1 VSLIL
6 RIVRVGIAAALVAG
20 LTGFGLERARFGPSD
35 QSALNRVEAELR
47 QRFDG
52 SAATLGTIAARIA
65 AEPDTARTGPRDQAT
80 LRRLFDIAAAAVPED
95 EAGRTGITIYDA
107 TGTPLAWAGRVSDL
121 RKEVVLGSATLLV
134 VPGPLGPGLIRI
146 EAVSRNGA
154 RVATVVVEQ
163 ALGTVRGG
171 PGLTETFAMPTSL
184 VPVTLRVRAGGAT
197 SPPQPF
203 RFVVPARDGGFVLE
217 ADVSPGDLAS
227 ARARWRAMTWAALL
241 GVLAVTLLLCTG
253 PLLDLRRQVRDRSRF
268 LWVTSLLIAV
278 VVVARGVLYAALA
291 PLAQTAGLTPLDLL
305 LTTLAM
311 AAVVWLV
318 LDLIERRRFARPRV
332 RMLAPTTGARIAVAA
347 GFLLAGLASGW
358 LLWGYERLLRRVVAD
373 TNLDLLHFSLHPVGG
388 GRLAVAFALVLL
400 HAAVIWGAAAIIRLP
415 ATLLRA
421 PRART
426 WRLTA
431 AGGWC
436 AGAVIAT
443 EIARRVGPAVPLGPL
458 WSAILAAG
466 ACALALAR
474 VNGRMRRVSQT
485 ARLAVFF
492 LALLTPAVAMYPSLL
507 AHATEAKERLI
518 ATAFGPQAASLRED
532 LQRQLQQAVE
542 QIDAIPSLDE
552 LVRLDD
558 STPAPDPTRAFAVW
572 SRTDLAAYRL
582 TSAVELYSSDGRLVS
597 AFRLSLPEYA
607 TMEYRAAGC
616 VVWEQPFDEVSPFGS
631 SERHVLRTAR
641 GVCVRGRMVGSIVVR
656 VMLDYRTLPLISLQ
670 SPYLESLRPNR
681 QVAPEG
687 VSGRDVEFIV
697 YGWSRAPIFESGTRV
712 WTLPDPVFQ
721 RLIASREPFWATLD
735 RDGQTFRVDF
745 LSDRGGIYALGYP
758 VISWVGHLINL
769 AELVMLAVV
778 LYVTLLAALTL
789 FSALGVR
796 TAAGGRALLREVRS
810 SFYRKLFLA
819 FWAGAVVPMFIL
831 AIFIRTYVATQLLDG
846 AAEAAARTVTTAQR
860 LVEDYAALQQRG
872 ATALDAI
879 DDQIMVLV
887 RRAIDED
894 VNLFDRTR
902 LQATSA
908 RDLFASRL
916 LSPRTPGDVYRS
928 ILLDRLPTYVGQEQ
942 VGDLPYQLAAAPV
955 RASGREGI
963 VTVPMTN
970 RQQQIEQQ
978 IDELDRRVLS
988 GFVLFSLL
996 GAALGYWMAE
1006 RIADPVN
1013 RLTRAT
1019 RRIARGDLDARVA
1032 ATSSDEL
1039 RRLVEDFNQMAAD
1052 LKRQRS
1058 ELEHTQRLEA
1068 WADMARQVAHDIK
1081 NPLTPI
1087 QLSAEHAQRVNIDR
1101 GRPLSPVL
1109 DECVTAILSQV
1120 KLLRQISAEFS
1131 SFASS
1136 PTPRPE
1142 PTALPALIDEVVEP
1156 YRSGLAN
1163 RIAIE
1168 VLAPADLPDVTI
1180 DRTLFARALTN
1191 VIENALH
1198 AMPGTGRLTVVS
1210 RQSAIRSPQSGLR
1223 EPQAALSSSKDAM
1236 GIVVEVT
1243 DTGVGMDQ
1251 DALNKIFEP
1260 YFSTKAT
1267 GTGLGLTI
1275 AKRNIE
1281 LNRGTIAVTSQR
1293 GAGTTVTMTLPIG

>member
-1 VSLIL
+1 MSLIL
-6 RIVRVGIAAALVAG
+6 RIVRIGIAVALVAG
-20 LTGFGLERARFGPSD
+20 ATGYGLERARFGPSD
-35 QSALNRVEAELR
+35 ASALVRVEAELR
-47 QRFDG
+47 QRFDT
-52 SAATLGTIAARIA
+52 AATRLGEIAARVA
-65 AEPDTARTGPRDQAT
+65 ADPDTARAAPRDQAS
-80 LRRLFDIAAAAVPED
+80 LKRLFGIASAAVPDE
-95 EAGRTGITIYDA
+95 EAGRTGLTIYDVV
-107 TGTPLAWAGRVSDL
+107 GNPLAWAGRVSDL
-121 RKEVVLGSATLLV
+121 RKDVVLGPATVLV
-134 VPGPLGPGLIRI
+134 APGALGPGLIRI
-146 EAVSRNGA
+146 EAVERNGI
-154 RVATVVVEQ
+154 RVSTVVVEQ
-163 ALGTVRGG
+163 ALGSVHGAPG
-171 PGLTETFAMPTSL
+171 PTETFVMPTSL
-184 VPVTLRVRAGGAT
+184 APVTLRVRAAGAT

-203 RFVVPARDGGFVLE
+203 RFVVPAREGGFVLE
-217 ADVSPGDLAS
+217 ADVSSGDLAA
-227 ARARWRAMTWAALL
+227 ARARWRAVTWAVVL
-241 GVLAVTLLLCTG
+241 GVLALTLLLCAG
-253 PLLDLRRQVRDRSRF
+253 PLIDLRGQARVMSPF
-268 LWVTSLLIAV
+268 LGFTALLIV
-278 VVVARGVLYAALA
+278 LIVSVRGVLYAGLTPLA
-291 PLAQTAGLTPLDLL
+291 PNSQLMPLDLL
-305 LTTLAM
+305 LTTLTLAV
-311 AAVVWLV
+311 VVWLV
-318 LDLIERRRFARPRV
+318 LDLVERRRFARPRV
-332 RMLAPTTGARIAVAA
+332 PVLAATVAA
-347 GFLLAGLASGW
+347 RVTIAAAFLLAGAADAG
-358 LLWGYERLLRRVVAD
+358 LLLGYERLLRRVVAD
-373 TNLDLLHFSLHPVGG
+373 TSLDLLHFSLHPFSS
-388 GRLAVAFALVLL
+388 GRLAVEFALVLM
-400 HAAVIWGAAAIIRLP
+400 HAAAIWGAAAIIRLP
-415 ATLLRA
+415 STLLRT
-421 PRART
+421 PRR
-426 WRLTA
+426 WSWYCTA
-431 AGGWC
+431 AAAWLSGSLV
-436 AGAVIAT
+436 AVGIAELT
-443 EIARRVGPAVPLGPL
+443 GSAVAVGPMWVALLV
-458 WSAILAAG
+458 AG

-507 AHATEAKERLI
+507 AHATESKERLL
-518 ATAFGPQAASLRED
+518 ATTFGPQAASLRED
-532 LQRQLQQAVE
+532 LNRRLQQAVE
-542 QIDAIPSLDE
+542 QIDASPSLDE
-552 LVRLDD
+552 LVRMDD
-558 STPAPDPTRAFAVW
+558 SARPPAADPARAFAVW
-572 SRTDLAAYRL
+572 SRTDLATYRL
-582 TSAVELYSSDGRLVS
+582 TSAVELYSADGHLVS

-607 TMEYRAAGC
+607 TTEYRATGC
-616 VVWEQPFDEVSPFGS
+616 VGWEQPFDEVSPFGS

-641 GVCVRGRMVGSIVVR
+641 GVCVRGRLLGSIVVR
-656 VMLDYRTLPLISLQ
+656 VMLDYRTLPFISSQ

-687 VSGRDVEFIV
+687 VSGRDVEFVV

-712 WTLPDPVFQ
+712 WPLPDPVFQ
-721 RLIASREPFWATLD
+721 RLIDSRAPFWTTLERND
-735 RDGQTFRVDF
+735 QAFRAYL

-758 VISWVGHLINL
+758 VITWAGHLINL
-769 AELVMLAVV
+769 SELVMLAVV
-778 LYVTLLAALTL
+778 VYASLLAALTL

-796 TAAGGRALLREVRS
+796 TATSGRALLREVRS

-819 FWAGAVVPMFIL
+819 FWAGAVLPVLIL

-846 AAEAAARTVTTAQR
+846 ATEAAARAVTTAQR
-860 LVEDYAALQQRG
+860 LVEDYAALQQHG

-908 RDLFASRL
+908 RDLFASQL
-916 LSPRTPGDVYRS
+916 LSPRTPADVYRA
-928 ILLDRLPTYVGQEQ
+928 ILLDRLPTYVGEDQ

-970 RQQQIEQQ
+970 RRQQIEQQ

-988 GFVLFSLL
+988 GIVLFSLL
-996 GAALGYWMAE
+996 GGALGYWMAE

-1039 RRLVEDFNQMAAD
+1039 RRLVQDFNQMADD

-1058 ELEHTQRLEA
+1058 ELERTQRLEA

-1101 GRPLSPVL
+1101 GRPLSPIL
-1109 DECVTAILSQV
+1109 DECVAAILSQV

-1142 PTALPALIDEVVEP
+1142 LTALPALIEEVVEP
-1156 YRSGLAN
+1156 YRTGLAA
-1163 RIAIE
+1163 RIAID
-1168 VLAPADLPDVTI
+1168 VLAPADVPDVTI

-1198 AMPGTGRLTVVS
+1198 AMPGAGRLTIAIRRPFVVG
-1210 RQSAIRSPQSGLR
+1210 RQSL
-1223 EPQAALSSSKDAM
+1223 
-1236 GIVVEVT
+1236 VVEVT
-1243 DTGVGMDQ
+1243 DTGIGMDQ

-1275 AKRNIE
+1275 AKRNTE
-1281 LNRGTIAVTSQR
+1281 LNGGTILVASRR
-1293 GAGTTVTMTLPIG
+1293 GEGTTVTMVLPISTSDV

>member
-1 VSLIL
+1 LIVSLIL
-6 RIVRVGIAAALVAG
+6 RIVRVGLAAAVVVG
-20 LTGFGLERARFGPSD
+20 LIGYGVERARLGPSD
-35 QSALNRVEAELR
+35 ESALRRVEAELR
-47 QRFDG
+47 QRFDA

-65 AEPDTARTGPRDQAT
+65 ADPDAARAAPRDQAT
-80 LRRLFDIAAAAVPED
+80 LKRLFDVVSAAVPDD
-95 EAGRTGITIYDA
+95 EEGRTGLTIYDA
-107 TGTPLAWAGRVSDL
+107 AGVPLAWAGRVSDL
-121 RKEVVLGSATLLV
+121 SKEAVLGPATLSV
-134 VPGPLGPGLIRI
+134 APGALGPRLIRI
-146 EAVSRNGA
+146 EPVVRNGA
-154 RVATVVVEQ
+154 RVATVIVEQ
-163 ALGTVRGG
+163 SLGNARSA
-171 PGLTETFAMPTSL
+171 PGLAETFAMPTSIA
-184 VPVTLRVRAGGAT
+184 PVTLRVLAGGSP

-203 RFVVPARDGGFVLE
+203 RFIVPAREGGFVLE
-217 ADVSPGDLAS
+217 AVVSPEDLAG
-227 ARARWRAMTWAALL
+227 ARARGRAMTRAAVL
-241 GVLAVTLLLCTG
+241 GVLAIALLLCTG
-253 PLLDLRRQVRDRSRF
+253 PLMDLRRQTRDLGRF
-268 LWVTSLLIAV
+268 LGITALLITL
-278 VVVARGVLYAALA
+278 VVVARAVLYVGLA
-291 PLAQTAGLTPLDLL
+291 PLDPSSSPTPLDLL
-305 LTTLAM
+305 LTTLSM

-318 LDLIERRRFARPRV
+318 LDVMERRRFARPRL
-332 RMLAPTTGARIAVAA
+332 RLLAPTVRAQVFVAIV
-347 GFLLAGLASGW
+347 FFFTGLATGW

-373 TNLDLLHFSLHPVGG
+373 TNLDLLHFSLHPVSG
-388 GRLAVAFALVLL
+388 GRLAVEFALVLL

-415 ATLLRA
+415 ATVIRA
-421 PRART
+421 PRSWP
-426 WRLTA
+426 WRLLAGAGWA
-431 AGGWC
+431 AG
-436 AGAVIAT
+436 ALVAVAAAV
-443 EIARRVGPAVPLGPL
+443 ARSETAPVPVLPL
-458 WSAILAAG
+458 WIALLVAG

-474 VNGRMRRVSQT
+474 LNGRMRRISQSG
-485 ARLAVFF
+485 RLAVFF

-518 ATAFGPQAASLRED
+518 ATTFAPQAASLRED
-532 LQRQLQQAVE
+532 LQKRLQRAVD
-542 QIDAIPSLDE
+542 QIDTIPSLDE
-552 LVRLDD
+552 LVRPD
-558 STPAPDPTRAFAVW
+558 PAAPAADPTRAFAVW
-572 SRTDLAAYRL
+572 SRTDLATYRL
-582 TSAVELYSSDGRLVS
+582 TSAVELYSAEGRLVS
-597 AFRLSLPEYA
+597 AFRLSLPEYV
-607 TMEYRAAGC
+607 TTEYRSSGC
-616 VVWEQPFDEVSPFGS
+616 SWDEPFDEVSPFGS
-631 SERHVLRTAR
+631 SERHVLRIAR
-641 GVCVRGRMVGSIVVR
+641 GVCVRGTLVGSIVVR
-656 VMLDYRTLPLISLQ
+656 VMLDYRTLPFISSQ

-712 WTLPDPVFQ
+712 WTLPDSVFQ
-721 RLIASREPFWATLD
+721 RLVESRDRFWGTIE
-735 RDGQTFRVDF
+735 RDDQTFRVDF

-758 VISWVGHLINL
+758 VIGWVGHLINL
-769 AELVMLAVV
+769 AELVMLAFV
-778 LYVTLLAALTL
+778 LYAAMLAGLTLLSL
-789 FSALGVR
+789 LGVR
-796 TAAGGRALLREVRS
+796 TASSGRALLREVRS

-819 FWAGAVVPMFIL
+819 FWAGAVVPVFIL

-846 AAEAAARTVTTAQR
+846 AAEAAARAVTTAQR
-860 LVEDYAALQQRG
+860 LVEDYATLQQRG

-908 RDLFASRL
+908 RDLFASQL
-916 LSPRTPGDVYRS
+916 LPPRTPGDVYRA

-970 RQQQIEQQ
+970 RHQQIEQQ
-978 IDELDRRVLS
+978 IDELDRRVVS
-988 GFVLFSLL
+988 GIVLFSLL

-1052 LKRQRS
+1052 LKRQRR
-1058 ELEHTQRLEA
+1058 ELERTQRLEA

-1087 QLSAEHAQRVNIDR
+1087 QLSAEHAQRVNLDR

-1109 DECVTAILSQV
+1109 DECVASILSQV

-1142 PTALPALIDEVVEP
+1142 PTDVSALIEEVVEP
-1156 YRSGLAN
+1156 YRTGLAH
-1163 RIAIE
+1163 RIPIDVQAD
-1168 VLAPADLPDVTI
+1168 ADLPPVAI

-1198 AMPGTGRLTVVS
+1198 AMPGTGRLSVVS
-1210 RQSAIRSPQSGLR
+1210 RRSLVDDR
-1223 EPQAALSSSKDAM
+1223 HAL
-1236 GIVVEVT
+1236 VVEVT
-1243 DTGVGMDQ
+1243 DTGIGMDQ
-1251 DALNKIFEP
+1251 EALNKIFEP

-1275 AKRNIE
+1275 AKRNTE
-1281 LNRGTIAVTSQR
+1281 LNGGTITVRTQRGT
-1293 GAGTTVTMTLPIG
+1293 GTTVTMTLPIKM

>member
-1 VSLIL
+1 VPSIF
-6 RIVRVGIAAALVAG
+6 RVVRAGAAAALIVG
-20 LTGFGLERARFGPSD
+20 LTGYGLERARFGPSD
-35 QSALNRVEAELR
+35 QSALARVEAELR
-47 QRFDG
+47 QRFDA
-52 SAATLGTIAARIA
+52 SAATLGAIAARLA
-65 AEPDTARTGPRDQAT
+65 AEPDTARAAPRDQAG
-80 LRRLFDIAAAAVPED
+80 LKRLFDLVAAAMPDD
-95 EAGRTGITIYDA
+95 EGGRTGITIYDA
-107 TGTPLAWAGRVSDL
+107 AGTPLAWAGRVSDL
-121 RKEVVLGSATLLV
+121 RKEVVLGAATLMV
-134 VPGPLGPGLIRI
+134 APGPLGPGLIRI
-146 EAVSRNGA
+146 EGVA
-154 RVATVVVEQ
+154 RGGVRAATVVVEQ
-163 ALGTVRGG
+163 ALGTARSA
-171 PGLTETFAMPTSL
+171 PGLSETFTMATSIA
-184 VPVTLRVRAGGAT
+184 PITLRVRAGGAP

-203 RFVVPARDGGFVLE
+203 RFTIPARDGGFVLE
-217 ADVSPGDLAS
+217 ADVSPAELAA
-227 ARARWRAMTWAALL
+227 ARARWRAMTRAAIL
-241 GVLAVTLLLCTG
+241 GVLALVLLFCAG
-253 PLLDLRRQVRDRSRF
+253 PLMDLRRQTRDMSRF
-268 LWVTSLLIAV
+268 VGMTALLIAIV
-278 VVVARGVLYAALA
+278 AGARGVMAGALL
-291 PLAQTAGLTPLDLL
+291 PFTDTAGPTPLDLL
-305 LTTLAM
+305 LTTLTM

-332 RMLAPTTGARIAVAA
+332 RMLPPTDGARLGIAAA
-347 GFLLAGLASGW
+347 FLLAALVNGL
-358 LLWGYERLLRRVVAD
+358 LLSGYERLLRRVVAD
-373 TNLDLLHFSLHPVGG
+373 TNLDLLHFSLHPVVG
-388 GRLAVAFALVLL
+388 GRLTVEFALVLL
-400 HAAVIWGAAAIIRLP
+400 HAAVIWGAAAVLRLP
-415 ATLLRA
+415 AALLRP
-421 PRART
+421 PRGT
-426 WRLTA
+426 SWRA
-431 AGGWC
+431 SIAGGWF
-436 AGAVIAT
+436 AGALMASVLAG
-443 EIARRVGPAVPLGPL
+443 AAGPAVPSGPL
-458 WSAILAAG
+458 WIAMLVSGL
-466 ACALALAR
+466 CALALTR
-474 VNGRMRRVSQT
+474 VNLRMRRISQT
-485 ARLAVFF
+485 GRLAVFF
-492 LALLTPAVAMYPSLL
+492 VALLAPALAMYPSLL
-507 AHATEAKERLI
+507 AHATESKERLI
-518 ATAFGPQAASLRED
+518 ATTFGPQAASLRED
-532 LQRQLQQAVE
+532 LQKRLQRAVE
-542 QIDAIPSLDE
+542 QIDAIPALDE
-552 LVRLDD
+552 LVRLDV
-558 STPAPDPTRAFAVW
+558 STPAADPARAFAVW
-572 SRTDLAAYRL
+572 SRTDLATYRL
-582 TSAVELYSSDGRLVS
+582 TSAVEVYSADGRLVS
-597 AFRLSLPEYA
+597 AFRLSLPEYV
-607 TMEYRAAGC
+607 TTDYRSPGC
-616 VVWEQPFDEVSPFGS
+616 SWDEPFDEVSPFGS
-631 SERHVLRTAR
+631 SERHVLRIAR

-656 VMLDYRTLPLISLQ
+656 VMLDYRTLPFISSQ
-670 SPYLESLRPNR
+670 NPYLESLRPNR

-687 VSGRDVEFIV
+687 LSGRDVEFIV

-721 RLIASREPFWATLD
+721 RLVESRTPFWSTLD
-735 RDGQTFRVDF
+735 RDDQTFRVFF

-758 VISWVGHLINL
+758 VITWVGHLINL
-769 AELVMLAVV
+769 AELVMLALV
-778 LYVTLLAALTL
+778 LYVAILAGLTL
-789 FSALGVR
+789 FSAMGVR
-796 TAAGGRALLREVRS
+796 TAASGRALLREVRS

-819 FWAGAVVPMFIL
+819 FWAGAVVPVFIL

-846 AAEAAARTVTTAQR
+846 AAEAAARAVTTAQR

-908 RDLFASRL
+908 RDLFASQL
-916 LSPRTPGDVYRS
+916 LSPRTPGDVYRA

-955 RASGREGI
+955 RASGREGV

-970 RQQQIEQQ
+970 RTQQIEQQ

-1052 LKRQRS
+1052 LKRQRR
-1058 ELEHTQRLEA
+1058 ELERTQRLEA

-1142 PTALPALIDEVVEP
+1142 TTSLPALIEEVVEP
-1156 YRSGLAN
+1156 YRAGLAN

-1168 VLAPADLPDVTI
+1168 VTALGDLPPVTI

-1191 VIENALH
+1191 VMENALH
-1198 AMPGTGRLTVVS
+1198 AMPGAGRLTIASRGESLVGG
-1210 RQSAIRSPQSGLR
+1210 RQSV
-1223 EPQAALSSSKDAM
+1223 
-1236 GIVVEVT
+1236 VVEVT

-1281 LNRGTIAVTSQR
+1281 LNGGTISVVSQR
-1293 GAGTTVTMTLPIG
+1293 GVGTTVTMTLPAVV

>member
-1 VSLIL
+1 MPLIQRIL
-6 RIVRVGIAAALVAG
+6 RAGLAAAVIVG
-20 LTGFGLERARFGPSD
+20 LIGYGVERGRFGPSD
-35 QSALNRVEAELR
+35 QSALNRIEAELR
-47 QRFDG
+47 QRFDA
-52 SAATLGTIAARIA
+52 SAATLGTIAVRVAS
-65 AEPDTARTGPRDQAT
+65 EPDTARAAPRDQAS
-80 LRRLFDIAAAAVPED
+80 LKRLFDIVAAAVPD
-95 EAGRTGITIYDA
+95 EEGGRTGITIYDA
-107 TGTPLAWAGRVSDL
+107 LGTPLAWAGRASDL
-121 RKEVVLGSATLLV
+121 RKEVVIGPATLIV
-134 VPGPLGPGLIRI
+134 APGPLGPGLIRI
-146 EAVSRNGA
+146 EPVLRSGA

-163 ALGTVRGG
+163 ALGTARGA
-171 PGLTETFAMPTSL
+171 PGLSETFAMPTSIA
-184 VPVTLRVRAGGAT
+184 PVTLRVRAGGAT

-203 RFVVPARDGGFVLE
+203 RFTVPGRDGGFVLE
-217 ADVSPGDLAS
+217 ADVSPGELAA
-227 ARARWRAMTWAALL
+227 ARARWRAMTRA
-241 GVLAVTLLLCTG
+241 GVLGAVAITLLLCTG
-253 PLLDLRRQVRDRSRF
+253 PLMDLRRQGRDLSRF
-268 LWVTSLLIAV
+268 LGMTALLIAL
-278 VVVARGVLYAALA
+278 VVVARAVLFVALA
-291 PLAQTAGLTPLDLL
+291 PLAETPEPTPADLL
-305 LTTLAM
+305 LTTLSM

-332 RMLAPTTGARIAVAA
+332 RMLTPTAGARITVAA
-347 GFLLAGLASGW
+347 AFVLAGLATAC
-358 LLWGYERLLRRVVAD
+358 LLWGYERLLERVVAD
-373 TNLDLLHFSLHPVGG
+373 TNLDLLHFSLHPVSG
-388 GRLAVAFALVLL
+388 GRLAVEFALVLL
-400 HAAVIWGAAAIIRLP
+400 HASVIWGAAAIIRLP

-421 PRART
+421 PRGRSWRVTAVGSWLAGALVASGLARM
-426 WRLTA
+426 
-431 AGGWC
+431 AGG
-436 AGAVIAT
+436 AVP
-443 EIARRVGPAVPLGPL
+443 VGPMWFALLV
-458 WSAILAAG
+458 SG

-474 VNGRMRRVSQT
+474 VNGRMRRISQT
-485 ARLAVFF
+485 ARLAVFL

-518 ATAFGPQAASLRED
+518 ATTFGPQAASLRED
-532 LQRQLQQAVE
+532 LQKRLQQAVE

-552 LVRLDD
+552 LVRLDV
-558 STPAPDPTRAFAVW
+558 STPAADPARAFAVW
-572 SRTDLAAYRL
+572 SRTDLATYRL
-582 TSAVELYSSDGRLVS
+582 TSAVEVYSADGRLVS

-607 TMEYRAAGC
+607 TTEYRSQGC
-616 VVWEQPFDEVSPFGS
+616 SWDQPFDEVSPFGS
-631 SERHVLRTAR
+631 SERHVLRIAR

-656 VMLDYRTLPLISLQ
+656 VMLDYRTLPFISSQ
-670 SPYLESLRPNR
+670 SPYLESLRPDR
-681 QVAPEG
+681 QVVPEG

-712 WTLPDPVFQ
+712 WTLPDAVFQ
-721 RLIASREPFWATLD
+721 HLVESRDRFWATLD
-735 RDGQTFRVDF
+735 RDDQTFRVHF

-769 AELVMLAVV
+769 AELVTLAVV
-778 LYVTLLAALTL
+778 LYVTMLAGLTV

-796 TAAGGRALLREVRS
+796 TAASGRALLREVRS

-819 FWAGAVVPMFIL
+819 FWAGAVVPVFIL
-831 AIFIRTYVATQLLDG
+831 AIFIRTYVATQLLDS
-846 AAEAAARTVTTAQR
+846 AAEAAARAVTTAQR

-872 ATALDAI
+872 AAALDAI

-908 RDLFASRL
+908 RDLFASQL
-916 LSPRTPGDVYRS
+916 LSPRTPGDVYRA

-970 RQQQIEQQ
+970 RRQQIEQQ

-1052 LKRQRS
+1052 LKRQRR
-1058 ELEHTQRLEA
+1058 ELERTQRLEA

-1081 NPLTPI
+1081 GPLTPI

-1109 DECVTAILSQV
+1109 DECVSAILSQV

-1131 SFASS
+1131 SFASA

-1142 PTALPALIDEVVEP
+1142 LTSLPALIEEVVEP
-1156 YRSGLAN
+1156 YRSGLSH

-1168 VLAPADLPDVTI
+1168 VRAPAELPALTI

-1198 AMPGTGRLTVVS
+1198 AMPGTGRLTIVTAL
-1210 RQSAIRSPQSGLR
+1210 SATESPQST
-1223 EPQAALSSSKDAM
+1223 M
-1236 GIVVEVT
+1236 GVAVEVA
-1243 DTGVGMDQ
+1243 DSGVGMDQ

-1281 LNRGTIAVTSQR
+1281 LNGGTIAVTSQR
-1293 GAGTTVTMTLPIG
+1293 GVGTTVTMTLPLVKSEV

>member
-1 VSLIL
+1 MIVSLIL
-6 RIVRVGIAAALVAG
+6 RIVRVGIAAALVVG
-20 LTGFGLERARFGPSD
+20 LTGYGLERARFGPSD

-47 QRFDG
+47 QRFDS
-52 SAATLGTIAARIA
+52 SAAMLGTIAARIA
-65 AEPDTARTGPRDQAT
+65 ASPDTARAAPRDQTT
-80 LRRLFDIAAAAVPED
+80 LKRLFDLVAAAVPED

-107 TGTPLAWAGRVSDL
+107 AGTALAWAGRVSDL
-121 RKEVVLGSATLLV
+121 PKELVLGSTTLMV
-134 VPGPLGPGLIRI
+134 APGPLGPGLIRI
-146 EAVSRNGA
+146 ETVSRNGA

-163 ALGTVRGG
+163 ALGTVRGA

-184 VPVTLRVRAGGAT
+184 VPVTLRVRAGGAA
-197 SPPQPF
+197 SPAQPF

-217 ADVSPGDLAS
+217 ADVSPGDLAG
-227 ARARWRAMTWAALL
+227 ARGRWRAMTRAAVL

-253 PLLDLRRQVRDRSRF
+253 PLMDLRRQTRDLSRF
-268 LWVTSLLIAV
+268 LGMTALLIVLV
-278 VVVARGVLYAALA
+278 VLARGVVYAAIA
-291 PLAQTAGLTPLDLL
+291 PLAQTPGPSPLDLL
-305 LTTLAM
+305 LTTLMM

-318 LDLIERRRFARPRV
+318 LDLVERRRFARPRV
-332 RMLAPTTGARIAVAA
+332 RMLAPTPGARFAVAA
-347 GFLLAGLASGW
+347 GFLLAGFADGW

-373 TNLDLLHFSLHPVGG
+373 TNLDLLHFSLHPVSG
-388 GRLAVAFALVLL
+388 GRLAVEFALVLL

-415 ATLLRA
+415 ATLLRG
-421 PRART
+421 PRQWP
-426 WRLTA
+426 WRLA
-431 AGGWC
+431 GAGGWF
-436 AGAVIAT
+436 AGALVAT
-443 EIARRVGPAVPLGPL
+443 EVARRVGPAVPVGPL
-458 WSAILAAG
+458 WSAILVAG

-492 LALLTPAVAMYPSLL
+492 LALLAPAVAMYPSLL
-507 AHATEAKERLI
+507 AHATEAKERLL
-518 ATAFGPQAASLRED
+518 ATTFGPQAASLRED
-532 LQRQLQQAVE
+532 LQRQLQQAE
-542 QIDAIPSLDE
+542 DQIDAIPSLDA

-572 SRTDLAAYRL
+572 SRTDLATFRL
-582 TSAVELYSSDGRLVS
+582 TSAVELYSADGRLVS
-597 AFRLSLPEYA
+597 PFRLSLPEYA
-607 TMEYRAAGC
+607 TTEYRAPGC
-616 VVWEQPFDEVSPFGS
+616 SWDQTFDEVSPFGS
-631 SERHVLRTAR
+631 SERHVLRTGR

-656 VMLDYRTLPLISLQ
+656 VMLDYRTLPFISSQ

-697 YGWSRAPIFESGTRV
+697 YGWSRAPIFETGTRV
-712 WTLPDPVFQ
+712 WTLPDPSFK
-721 RLIASREPFWATLD
+721 RLVESREPFWATLD
-735 RDGQTFRVDF
+735 RDDQTFRVYF

-769 AELVMLAVV
+769 AELLMLAVV

-796 TAAGGRALLREVRS
+796 TAASGRALLREVRS

-819 FWAGAVVPMFIL
+819 FWAGAVLPVFIL
-831 AIFIRTYVATQLLDG
+831 AFFIRTYVATQLLDG
-846 AAEAAARTVTTAQR
+846 ATEAAARAVTTAQR

-908 RDLFASRL
+908 RDLFASQL

-970 RQQQIEQQ
+970 RHQQIEQQ

-1058 ELEHTQRLEA
+1058 ELERTQRLEA

-1109 DECVTAILSQV
+1109 DECVAAILSQV

-1142 PTALPALIDEVVEP
+1142 PTALPALIEEVVEP

-1168 VLAPADLPDVTI
+1168 VRALADLPGVTI

-1198 AMPGTGRLTVVS
+1198 AMPGTGRLTIVS
-1210 RQSAIRSPQSGLR
+1210 RQSALRTPQ
-1223 EPQAALSSSKDAM
+1223 PAM

-1251 DALNKIFEP
+1251 EALNKIFEP

-1281 LNRGTIAVTSQR
+1281 LNGGTIAVTSRR
-1293 GAGTTVTMTLPIG
+1293 GAGTTVTMTVPI

>member
-1 VSLIL
+1 MPLIL
-6 RIVRVGIAAALVAG
+6 RIVRIAVAAAVAAG
-20 LTGFGLERARFGPSD
+20 LVGLGLERARFGATD
-35 QSALNRVEAELR
+35 EAALRRIEAELR
-47 QRFDG
+47 QRFDA
-52 SAATLGTIAARIA
+52 SAATLGAIAARLA
-65 AEPDTARTGPRDQAT
+65 ADPDTARTAPRDQAG
-80 LRRLFDIAAAAVPED
+80 LKRLFDRVAAAIPED
-95 EAGRTGITIYDA
+95 EGGRTGITVYDA
-107 TGTPLAWAGRVSDL
+107 VGTPLAWAGRVSDL
-121 RKEVVLGSATLLV
+121 RKEVVSGSATLIV
-134 VPGPLGPGLIRI
+134 APGPLGPGLIRV
-146 EAVSRNGA
+146 EPVSSNGL

-163 ALGTVRGG
+163 AMGTARGT
-171 PGLTETFAMPTSL
+171 PGLAETFATETSIA
-184 VPVTLRVRAGGAT
+184 PVTLRVRAGGTVAQ
-197 SPPQPF
+197 PQPF
-203 RFVVPARDGGFVLE
+203 RFSITGPNGGFVLE
-217 ADVSPGDLAS
+217 ADVAPEELAA
-227 ARARWRAMTWAALL
+227 ARAHWRAMTRAA
-241 GVLAVTLLLCTG
+241 VLSVLVIALLLCTG
-253 PLLDLRRQVRDRSRF
+253 PLIDRRRHSRNTGGF
-268 LWVTSLLIAV
+268 LAITALLV
-278 VVVARGVLYAALA
+278 VLIVVARAVLFVALLPLA
-291 PLAQTAGLTPLDLL
+291 PAPGPTPFDLL
-305 LTTLAM
+305 LTTASLA
-311 AAVVWLV
+311 AIVWLL
-318 LDLIERRRFARPRV
+318 LDLIERRRFAKPRV
-332 RMLAPTTGARIAVAA
+332 PMLTPTTTARIAVVLAFA
-347 GFLLAGLASGW
+347 LAGVAGGT

-373 TNLDLLHFSLHPVGG
+373 TDLDLLHFSLHPLGAA
-388 GRLAVAFALVLL
+388 RLSVEFALVLL
-400 HAAVIWGAAAIIRLP
+400 HAAIIWGVAAIVRLP
-415 ATLLRA
+415 AMLLRT
-421 PRART
+421 PRGWS
-426 WRLTA
+426 WRIAA
-431 AGGWC
+431 AGGWL
-436 AGAVIAT
+436 AGAFALIAF
-443 EIARRVGPAVPLGPL
+443 ARVAGPPAPVGPVL
-458 WSAILAAG
+458 LALLVAG

-474 VNGRMRRVSQT
+474 VNGRMRRLSQT

-492 LALLTPAVAMYPSLL
+492 LALLAPSIAMYPSLL
-507 AHATEAKERLI
+507 AHATESKERLI
-518 ATAFGPQAASLRED
+518 ATTFGPQAASLRED
-532 LQRQLQQAVE
+532 LQKRLQQAVD

-552 LVRLDD
+552 LVRFDVA
-558 STPAPDPTRAFAVW
+558 TPAPDPTRAFAVW
-572 SRTDLAAYRL
+572 SRTDLATYRL
-582 TSAVELYSSDGRLVS
+582 TSAVELYSGDGGLVS

-607 TMEYRAAGC
+607 TTAYRSAGC
-616 VVWEQPFDEVSPFGS
+616 SWDEPFDEVSPFGS
-631 SERHVLRTAR
+631 SERHVLRIAR
-641 GVCVRGRMVGSIVVR
+641 GVCVRGRPVGSIVVR
-656 VMLDYRTLPLISLQ
+656 VMLDYRTLPFISSQ

-681 QVAPEG
+681 QASPEG

-697 YGWSRAPIFESGTRV
+697 YGWSRAPIFSSGTRV

-721 RLIASREPFWATLD
+721 HLAVSRERFWAPLD
-735 RDGQTFRVDF
+735 RDDQTYRVYF

-769 AELVMLAVV
+769 AELVTLAVV
-778 LYVTLLAALTL
+778 VYVTILAGLTL

-796 TAAGGRALLREVRS
+796 TAASGRALFREVRS

-819 FWAGAVVPMFIL
+819 FWAGAVVPVFIL
-831 AIFIRTYVATQLLDG
+831 ALFIQTYVATQLLDG
-846 AAEAAARTVTTAQR
+846 AAEAAARAVTTAQR

-908 RDLFASRL
+908 RDLFASQL
-916 LSPRTPGDVYRS
+916 LSPRTPGDVYRA
-928 ILLDRLPTYVGQEQ
+928 ILLDRLPTYVGEEQ
-942 VGDLPYQLAAAPV
+942 VGDVAYQLAAAPV

-978 IDELDRRVLS
+978 IDELKRRVLS

-1058 ELEHTQRLEA
+1058 ELERTQRLEA

-1087 QLSAEHAQRVNIDR
+1087 QLSAEHAQRVNMDR

-1109 DECVTAILSQV
+1109 DECVASILSQV
-1120 KLLRQISAEFS
+1120 KLLRQISTEFS

-1142 PTALPALIDEVVEP
+1142 PTEVPALIDEVVEP
-1156 YRSGLAN
+1156 YRTGLVN
-1163 RIAIE
+1163 RITIDAQSTPGLPAIA
-1168 VLAPADLPDVTI
+1168 L

-1198 AMPGTGRLTVVS
+1198 AMPGTGRLSINT
-1210 RQSAIRSPQSGLR
+1210 RQSQSQML
-1223 EPQAALSSSKDAM
+1223 
-1236 GIVVEVT
+1236 VEVR
-1243 DTGVGMDQ
+1243 DTGIGMDQ
-1251 DALNKIFEP
+1251 EALNKIFEP

-1281 LNRGTIAVTSQR
+1281 LNGGTIEVSSER
-1293 GAGTTVTMTLPIG
+1293 GAGTTVTMRLPI

>member
-1 VSLIL
+1 LIVSLIL
-6 RIVRVGIAAALVAG
+6 RIVRVGIAAALVVGLAG
-20 LTGFGLERARFGPSD
+20 YGLERARFGPSD
-35 QSALNRVEAELR
+35 ESALNRVEAELR
-47 QRFDG
+47 QRFDAG
-52 SAATLGTIAARIA
+52 AATIGAIAARVA
-65 AEPDTARTGPRDQAT
+65 ADPDAARNPPRDQAT
-80 LRRLFDIAAAAVPED
+80 LKRLFDLVAASVPED
-95 EAGRTGITIYDA
+95 EGGRTGITIYDTA
-107 TGTPLAWAGRVSDL
+107 GTPLAWAGRVSDL
-121 RKEVVLGSATLLV
+121 PKEVVLGPPTLMV
-134 VPGPLGPGLIRI
+134 APGPIGPGLIRI
-146 EAVSRNGA
+146 EAVTRTGIRA
-154 RVATVVVEQ
+154 ATVVVEQ
-163 ALGTVRGG
+163 AIGTVHGT
-171 PGLTETFAMPTSL
+171 PGLTETFVMPTAL
-184 VPVTLRVRAGGAT
+184 VPVTLRVRAGGSP
-197 SPPQPF
+197 SPPQRF
-203 RFVVPARDGGFVLE
+203 RFTVPARDGGFVLE
-217 ADVSPGDLAS
+217 ADVAPGDLAA
-227 ARARWRAMTWAALL
+227 ARAHWRAMTRAA
-241 GVLAVTLLLCTG
+241 VLAVLAVALLLCTG
-253 PLLDLRRQVRDRSRF
+253 PLIDLRRQARDMRRF
-268 LWVTSLLIAV
+268 LGLTALLVSLVL
-278 VVVARGVLYAALA
+278 VARGVLYVALA
-291 PLAQTAGLTPLDLL
+291 PLAETPDPTPLDLL

-318 LDLIERRRFARPRV
+318 LDLLERRRFARPRV
-332 RMLAPTTGARIAVAA
+332 PLLAQTTGARILVAA
-347 GFLLAGLASGW
+347 AFLAAGLACGW

-373 TNLDLLHFSLHPVGG
+373 SNLDLLHFSLHPINA
-388 GRLAVAFALVLL
+388 GRLAVDFALVLL

-415 ATLLRA
+415 ATILRA
-421 PRART
+421 PRQWS

-431 AGGWC
+431 AGSWLM
-436 AGAVIAT
+436 GALVAT
-443 EIARRVGPAVPLGPL
+443 EVTRRAGPAVPAGPL
-458 WSAILAAG
+458 WTAILVAG
-466 ACALALAR
+466 GCTLALAR

-518 ATAFGPQAASLRED
+518 ETTFGPEAASLRED
-532 LQRQLQQAVE
+532 LQKRLQLAVE

-552 LVRLDD
+552 LVRLDV
-558 STPAPDPTRAFAVW
+558 STPTADPARAFAVW
-572 SRTDLAAYRL
+572 SRTDLATYRL
-582 TSAVELYSSDGRLVS
+582 TSAVELYSADGRLVS
-597 AFRLSLPEYA
+597 AFRLSLPEYQS
-607 TMEYRAAGC
+607 MEYRAAGC
-616 VVWEQPFDEVSPFGS
+616 VSWEQPFDEVSPFGS

-656 VMLDYRTLPLISLQ
+656 VMLDYRTLPFISSQ
-670 SPYLESLRPNR
+670 NPYLESLRPNR

-712 WTLPDPVFQ
+712 WTLADPAFQ
-721 RLIASREPFWATLD
+721 RLVESRDPFWVSLD
-735 RDGQTFRVDF
+735 RDDQTSRVYL

-769 AELVMLAVV
+769 AELVLLAFV
-778 LYVTLLAALTL
+778 LYAALLAGLTL

-796 TAAGGRALLREVRS
+796 TTASGRALLREVRS

-819 FWAGAVVPMFIL
+819 FWVGAVLPVAIL
-831 AIFIRTYVATQLLDG
+831 AIFIRTYVKTQLLDG
-846 AAEAAARTVTTAQR
+846 ATEAAARAVTTAQR
-860 LVEDYAALQQRG
+860 LVEDYAALQQLQQRG

-908 RDLFASRL
+908 RDLFASQL
-916 LSPRTPGDVYRS
+916 LSARTPGEVYRA
-928 ILLDRLPTYVGQEQ
+928 ILLDRLPTYVGEEQ

-955 RASGREGI
+955 RASGREEI

-970 RQQQIEQQ
+970 RHQQIEQQ
-978 IDELDRRVLS
+978 IDELDRRVWS

-1052 LKRQRS
+1052 LKHQRS
-1058 ELEHTQRLEA
+1058 ELERTQRLEA

-1087 QLSAEHAQRVNIDR
+1087 QLSAEHAQRVNMDR
-1101 GRPLSPVL
+1101 GRTLSPVL
-1109 DECVTAILSQV
+1109 DECVASILSQV

-1142 PTALPALIDEVVEP
+1142 PTELPALIEEVVEP
-1156 YRSGLAN
+1156 YRSRLAS
-1163 RIAIE
+1163 RIAID
-1168 VLAPADLPDVTI
+1168 VQASADLPAVTI

-1198 AMPGTGRLTVVS
+1198 AMPGTGRLTIVT
-1210 RQSAIRSPQSGLR
+1210 RQSAIRSPQS
-1223 EPQAALSSSKDAM
+1223 AM
-1236 GIVVEVT
+1236 EIVVEVA
-1243 DTGVGMDQ
+1243 DTGIGMDQ
-1251 DALNKIFEP
+1251 DALDKIFEP

-1281 LNRGTIAVTSQR
+1281 LNGGTIAVTSQR
-1293 GAGTTVTMTLPIG
+1293 GVGTTVTMLLPIKM

>member
-1 VSLIL
+1 MPRIF
-6 RIVRVGIAAALVAG
+6 RIVGAGLAAALIVGA
-20 LTGFGLERARFGPSD
+20 TGYGLERARFGPSD
-35 QSALNRVEAELR
+35 QSALARIEAELR
-47 QRFDG
+47 QRFDA
-52 SAATLGTIAARIA
+52 SAATLGAIATRLA
-65 AEPDTARTGPRDQAT
+65 AEPDTARAAPRDQAS
-80 LRRLFDIAAAAVPED
+80 LKRLFDLVTAAMPED
-95 EAGRTGITIYDA
+95 EAGRTGITIYD
-107 TGTPLAWAGRVSDL
+107 TGGLPLAWAGRVSDL
-121 RKEVVLGSATLLV
+121 GKDVVLGSAPLIV
-134 VPGPLGPGLIRI
+134 APGPLGPGLIRI
-146 EAVSRNGA
+146 EPVA
-154 RVATVVVEQ
+154 RAGIRAATVVVEQ
-163 ALGTVRGG
+163 ALGTTRGA
-171 PGLTETFAMPTSL
+171 PGLSETFTMATAIA
-184 VPVTLRVRAGGAT
+184 PVTLRVRPGG
-197 SPPQPF
+197 SPSPAQPF
-203 RFVVPARDGGFVLE
+203 RFTVPARDGGFVLE
-217 ADVSPGDLAS
+217 ADVAPAELAA
-227 ARARWRAMTWAALL
+227 ARARWRAMTRAAVLSVFALVLL
-241 GVLAVTLLLCTG
+241 FCAG
-253 PLLDLRRQVRDRSRF
+253 PLMDLRRRTRDIKRF
-268 LWVTSLLIAV
+268 VWMTALLIGLVAGARV
-278 VVVARGVLYAALA
+278 VLAAALS
-291 PLAQTAGLTPLDLL
+291 PLAETSSPTPLDLL

-311 AAVVWLV
+311 AAVVWLL

-332 RMLAPTTGARIAVAA
+332 RLLPPTAGAR
-347 GFLLAGLASGW
+347 LALTTAFMVTALANGL

-373 TNLDLLHFSLHPVGG
+373 TNLDLLHFSLHPVSG
-388 GRLAVAFALVLL
+388 GRIAVEFALVLL
-400 HAAVIWGAAAIIRLP
+400 HAAVIWGAAAVIRLP
-415 ATLLRA
+415 ASLLRA
-421 PRART
+421 PRGPS
-426 WRLTA
+426 WRA
-431 AGGWC
+431 SVAGGWL
-436 AGAVIAT
+436 AGAVIASLL
-443 EIARRVGPAVPLGPL
+443 ILGVGSDVPLGPL
-458 WSAILAAG
+458 WIAMLVSGL
-466 ACALALAR
+466 CALALAR
-474 VNGRMRRVSQT
+474 VNGRMRRISQT
-485 ARLAVFF
+485 VRLAVFF
-492 LALLTPAVAMYPSLL
+492 LALLAPALAMYPSLL
-507 AHATEAKERLI
+507 AHATESKERLI
-518 ATAFGPQAASLRED
+518 ASTFGPQAASLRED
-532 LQRQLQQAVE
+532 LQRRLQQAVE
-542 QIDAIPSLDE
+542 QIDAIPALDE
-552 LVRLDD
+552 LVRLDV
-558 STPAPDPTRAFAVW
+558 STPAADPARAFAVW
-572 SRTDLAAYRL
+572 SRTDLATYRL
-582 TSAVELYSSDGRLVS
+582 TSAVEVYSADGRLVS
-597 AFRLSLPEYA
+597 AFRLSLPEYV
-607 TMEYRAAGC
+607 TTEYRSPGC
-616 VVWEQPFDEVSPFGS
+616 SWDEPFDEVSPFGS
-631 SERHVLRTAR
+631 SERHVLRIAR

-656 VMLDYRTLPLISLQ
+656 VMLDYRTLPFISSQ

-687 VSGRDVEFIV
+687 ISGRDVEFIV

-721 RLIASREPFWATLD
+721 RLVESRTPFWATLD
-735 RDGQTFRVDF
+735 RDDQTFRVIF

-758 VISWVGHLINL
+758 VISWTGHLINL
-769 AELVMLAVV
+769 AELVMLALV
-778 LYVTLLAALTL
+778 LYLTMLAGLTL

-796 TAAGGRALLREVRS
+796 TAASGRALLREVRS

-819 FWAGAVVPMFIL
+819 FWAGAVVPVFIL
-831 AIFIRTYVATQLLDG
+831 AIFIRTYVAIQLVDG
-846 AAEAAARTVTTAQR
+846 AAEAAARAVTTAQR

-908 RDLFASRL
+908 RDLFASQL
-916 LSPRTPGDVYRS
+916 LSPRTPGDVYRA

-970 RQQQIEQQ
+970 RSQQIEQQ

-988 GFVLFSLL
+988 GIVLFSLL

-1052 LKRQRS
+1052 LKRQRR
-1058 ELEHTQRLEA
+1058 ELERTQRLEA

-1142 PTALPALIDEVVEP
+1142 TTSLPALIEEVVEP
-1156 YRSGLAN
+1156 YRTGLAN
-1163 RIAIE
+1163 RIAIA
-1168 VLAPADLPDVTI
+1168 VTAADNLPLLTI

-1191 VIENALH
+1191 VMENALH
-1198 AMPGTGRLTVVS
+1198 AMPGAGRLTIMS
-1210 RQSAIRSPQSGLR
+1210 RPESLGDGRQSVI
-1223 EPQAALSSSKDAM
+1223 
-1236 GIVVEVT
+1236 VEVT

-1281 LNRGTIAVTSQR
+1281 LNGGTISVTSQR
-1293 GAGTTVTMTLPIG
+1293 GVGTTVTMTLPVGSA

>member
-1 VSLIL
+1 MSLIL
-6 RIVRVGIAAALVAG
+6 RIVRAGLAAAVIVG
-20 LTGFGLERARFGPSD
+20 LIGYALERARFGPSD
-35 QSALNRVEAELR
+35 QSALSRVEAELR
-47 QRFDG
+47 QRFDA
-52 SAATLGTIAARIA
+52 SAATLGSIAQRIA
-65 AEPDTARTGPRDQAT
+65 GEPDTARAAPRDQAA
-80 LRRLFDIAAAAVPED
+80 LKHLFDIVAAAVPDD

-107 TGTPLAWAGRVSDL
+107 LGTPLAWAGRASDL
-121 RKEVVLGSATLLV
+121 RKEVVIGPKALIVG
-134 VPGPLGPGLIRI
+134 PGPLGPGLIRI
-146 EAVSRNGA
+146 EPVARGGI

-163 ALGTVRGG
+163 ALGTARGA
-171 PGLTETFAMPTSL
+171 PGLTETFTMPTSIA
-184 VPVTLRVRAGGAT
+184 PVTLRVSAGGAA
-197 SPPQPF
+197 SPSQPF
-203 RFVVPARDGGFVLE
+203 RFTLPGRDGGFMLE
-217 ADVSPGDLAS
+217 ADVSPGELAA
-227 ARARWRAMTWAALL
+227 ARARWRAMTRAAALS
-241 GVLAVTLLLCTG
+241 VLAVTLLLCTG
-253 PLLDLRRQVRDRSRF
+253 PLLDLRRQARALSRF
-268 LWVTSLLIAV
+268 LGMTALLITL
-278 VVVARGVLYAALA
+278 VVVARAVLFVAFA
-291 PLAQTAGLTPLDLL
+291 PLAETSEPTPLDLL

-318 LDLIERRRFARPRV
+318 LDVIERRRFARPRV
-332 RMLAPTTGARIAVAA
+332 LLLPPTAGARASLATAFFVAGIATT
-347 GFLLAGLASGW
+347 S

-373 TNLDLLHFSLHPVGG
+373 TNLDLLHFSLHPVSG
-388 GRLAVAFALVLL
+388 GRLAVEFALVLL

-421 PRART
+421 PRGWP

-431 AGGWC
+431 AGGWL
-436 AGAVIAT
+436 AGAVVAS
-443 EIARRVGPAVPLGPL
+443 AVGRVASAAVPIGPMWIAL
-458 WSAILAAG
+458 LTAG
-466 ACALALAR
+466 LCALSLAR
-474 VNGRMRRVSQT
+474 VNGRMRRISQT
-485 ARLAVFF
+485 VRLSVFF
-492 LALLTPAVAMYPSLL
+492 LALLMPAIAMYPSLL

-518 ATAFGPQAASLRED
+518 ATTFGPQAASLRED
-532 LQRQLQQAVE
+532 LQKRLQQAVD

-552 LVRLDD
+552 LVRLDVT
-558 STPAPDPTRAFAVW
+558 TPAADPARAFAVW
-572 SRTDLAAYRL
+572 SRTDLATYRL
-582 TSAVELYSSDGRLVS
+582 TSAVELYSADGRLVS

-607 TMEYRAAGC
+607 TTEFRSPGC
-616 VVWEQPFDEVSPFGS
+616 SWDEPFDEVSPFGS
-631 SERHVLRTAR
+631 SERHVLRISR
-641 GVCVRGRMVGSIVVR
+641 GVCVRGRMVGSLVVR
-656 VMLDYRTLPLISLQ
+656 VMLDYLTLPFISSQ

-712 WTLPDPVFQ
+712 WTLSDPVFQ
-721 RLIASREPFWATLD
+721 RLIESREPFWGGLE
-735 RDGQTFRVDF
+735 RDGQTFRVYF

-758 VISWVGHLINL
+758 VISWAGHLINL

-778 LYVTLLAALTL
+778 LYVTLLAGLSL
-789 FSALGVR
+789 LSALGVR
-796 TAAGGRALLREVRS
+796 TATSGRALLREVRS

-819 FWAGAVVPMFIL
+819 FWAGAVVPVFIL
-831 AIFIRTYVATQLLDG
+831 AIFIRTYVAAQLHDG
-846 AAEAAARTVTTAQR
+846 AAEAAARAVTTAQR

-872 ATALDAI
+872 ATALDTI

-894 VNLFDRTR
+894 VNLFDRIR

-908 RDLFASRL
+908 RDLFASQL

-928 ILLDRLPTYVGQEQ
+928 ILLDRLPTYVGEEQ

-955 RASGREGI
+955 RASGRELI

-1052 LKRQRS
+1052 LKRQRR
-1058 ELEHTQRLEA
+1058 ELERTQRLEA

-1087 QLSAEHAQRVNIDR
+1087 QLSAEHAQRVNIDH

-1109 DECVTAILSQV
+1109 DECVSAILSQV

-1142 PTALPALIDEVVEP
+1142 PTTLPDLIEEVVEP
-1156 YRSGLAN
+1156 YRSGLAH

-1168 VLAPADLPDVTI
+1168 VQADADLPVVTI

-1198 AMPGTGRLTVVS
+1198 AMPGAGRLTIVSRPESSVVS
-1210 RQSAIRSPQSGLR
+1210 RQSL
-1223 EPQAALSSSKDAM
+1223 
-1236 GIVVEVT
+1236 VVEVA
-1243 DTGVGMDQ
+1243 DSGIGMDQ

-1281 LNRGTIAVTSQR
+1281 LNGGTIAVTSQR
-1293 GAGTTVTMTLPIG
+1293 GVGTTVTMTLPVSV

>member
-1 VSLIL
+1 VSRIL
-6 RIVRVGIAAALVAG
+6 RIVRVGLAAAVIVG
-20 LTGFGLERARFGPSD
+20 LIGYGLERARFGPSD
-35 QSALNRVEAELR
+35 QSALSRVEAELR
-47 QRFDG
+47 QRFDA
-52 SAATLGTIAARIA
+52 SAATLGAIAARVA
-65 AEPDTARTGPRDQAT
+65 AEPDAARAAPRDPAI
-80 LRRLFDIAAAAVPED
+80 LKHLFDIVSAEVPDE
-95 EAGRTGITIYDA
+95 EAGRTGITVYDA
-107 TGTPLAWAGRVSDL
+107 VGAPLAWAGRVSD
-121 RKEVVLGSATLLV
+121 RGKEVVLGPTTLLV
-134 VPGPLGPGLIRI
+134 SPGSLGPGLIRI
-146 EAVSRNGA
+146 EAVTRGGI
-154 RVATVVVEQ
+154 RVATIVVEQ
-163 ALGTVRGG
+163 ALGPARGT
-171 PGLTETFAMPTSL
+171 PALTETFTLATSIA
-184 VPVTLRVRAGGAT
+184 PVTLRVRAGGVPV
-197 SPPQPF
+197 PPQPF
-203 RFVVPARDGGFVLE
+203 RFTVHSRDGAFVLE
-217 ADVSPGDLAS
+217 ADVAPGDVAA
-227 ARARWRAMTWAALL
+227 ARARWRAMTRAAVL
-241 GVLAVTLLLCTG
+241 GVLAVTLLFCTG
-253 PLLDLRRQVRDRSRF
+253 PLMDLRRQRRDLSGF
-268 LWVTSLLIAV
+268 LGLTALLIAIV
-278 VVVARGVLYAALA
+278 AVARAVLFFALA
-291 PLAQTAGLTPLDLL
+291 PLAPSEDPTPLDLL

-311 AAVVWLV
+311 ASIVWLV
-318 LDLIERRRFARPRV
+318 LDLMERRRFARPRLPV
-332 RMLAPTTGARIAVAA
+332 LAPTARAFVAVAVA
-347 GFLLAGLASGW
+347 FFLTGLASAW

-373 TNLDLLHFSLHPVGG
+373 TNLDLLHFSLHPVGAE
-388 GRLAVAFALVLL
+388 RLAVEFALVLL
-400 HAAVIWGAAAIIRLP
+400 HAAVIWSAAAIIRLP

-421 PRART
+421 PRAWP

-431 AGGWC
+431 AAGWT
-436 AGAVIAT
+436 AGAGVASTIALSAGFT
-443 EIARRVGPAVPLGPL
+443 APIGPL
-458 WSAILAAG
+458 WIALVAAG

-485 ARLAVFF
+485 GRLAVFF
-492 LALLTPAVAMYPSLL
+492 LALVIPAIAMYPSLL
-507 AHATEAKERLI
+507 AHATESKERLI

-532 LQRQLQQAVE
+532 LQKRLQQAVD
-542 QIDAIPSLDE
+542 QIDAIQSLDE
-552 LVRLDD
+552 LVRLDVL
-558 STPAPDPTRAFAVW
+558 TPAADPTRAFAVW
-572 SRTDLAAYRL
+572 SRTDLATYRL
-582 TSAVELYSSDGRLVS
+582 TSAVELYSADGRLVS

-607 TMEYRAAGC
+607 TADFRSPGC
-616 VVWEQPFDEVSPFGS
+616 SWDEPFDEVSPFGS
-631 SERHVLRTAR
+631 SERHVLRIAR
-641 GVCVRGRMVGSIVVR
+641 GVCVRGRVVGSIVVR
-656 VMLDYRTLPLISLQ
+656 VMLDYRTLPFISSQ

-681 QVAPEG
+681 QSAPEG

-721 RLIASREPFWATLD
+721 RLAASRERFWASLE
-735 RDGQTFRVDF
+735 RDDQTFRVHF

-758 VISWVGHLINL
+758 VISWVGHLINV
-769 AELVMLAVV
+769 AELVMLAFV
-778 LYVTLLAALTL
+778 LYAALLAAVTLL
-789 FSALGVR
+789 SVLGVR
-796 TAAGGRALLREVRS
+796 TAASGRALLREVRS
-810 SFYRKLFLA
+810 SFYRKLFLY
-819 FWAGAVVPMFIL
+819 FWLGAVVPVTIL
-831 AIFIRTYVATQLLDG
+831 ALFIRIYVATQLLDG
-846 AAEAAARTVTTAQR
+846 AAEAAARAVTTAQR

-908 RDLFASRL
+908 RDLFASQL
-916 LSPRTPGDVYRS
+916 LSPRTPGDVYRA

-942 VGDLPYQLAAAPV
+942 VGELPYQLAAAPV

-978 IDELDRRVLS
+978 IDELNRRVVS

-1006 RIADPVN
+1006 RVADPVN

-1058 ELEHTQRLEA
+1058 ELERTQRLEA

-1087 QLSAEHAQRVNIDR
+1087 QLSAEHAQRVNLDR
-1101 GRPLSPVL
+1101 GAPLSPVL
-1109 DECVTAILSQV
+1109 DDCVASILSQV

-1142 PTALPALIDEVVEP
+1142 PADLAALIEEVVEP
-1156 YRSGLAN
+1156 YRTGLAH
-1163 RIAIE
+1163 RIQIE
-1168 VLAPADLPDVTI
+1168 VQAADDLPPVTI

-1191 VIENALH
+1191 VMENALH
-1198 AMPGTGRLTVVS
+1198 AMPGTGRLSLVS
-1210 RQSAIRSPQSGLR
+1210 RPSSVDNRRSV
-1223 EPQAALSSSKDAM
+1223 
-1236 GIVVEVT
+1236 IVEVR
-1243 DTGVGMDQ
+1243 DTGIGMDQ
-1251 DALNKIFEP
+1251 EALNKIFEP

-1275 AKRNIE
+1275 AKRNVE
-1281 LNRGTIAVTSQR
+1281 LNGGTIEVTSQR
-1293 GAGTTVTMTLPIG
+1293 GAGTTVTMTLPV